1 MNSFTRMSLLTRTK
15 EELVDLIAMML
26 DTYDPVEEEE

>member
-26 DTYDPVEEEE
+26 DTYDPVEEGE

>member
-1 MNSFTRMSLLTRTK
+1 MSLLTRTK

-26 DTYDPVEEEE
+26 DTYDPVEEEK